1 METRTSY
8 VLVGAFLLAATV
20 GLIVFIIWSV
30 KSDTSSSY
38 TIYRAYFSGSVSGL
52 SNGSDV
58 RYRGIPIGR
67 VTDIRIDPDNVE
79 KIRVTMDIVSTTPIK
94 TDSVATIEMA
104 GITGVAFIQIE
115 GGSQTAPA
123 LEVAPGR
130 KFPVIKTKRSGLEA
144 LFDEAPK
151 LIQRVI
157 ALTDDASKLL
167 DEGNRSALAE
177 TLENIRQLS
186 SVLAGSS
193 TRVAEIID
201 DSAATAAE
209 FRVAAKDV
217 SAMANEARERTGPL
231 LSTAEDTLRNVNAEI
246 KNLSGDAGKMFDQL
260 STTAK
265 SLTEMSDQLS
275 GLIAENREPIRDF
288 TSDGLYNFTRMIAEM
303 RALVDSLQRIAMRLE
318 SDPSN
323 YLFGGANQGYQA
335 K

>member
-1 METRTSY
+1 
-8 VLVGAFLLAATV
+8 
-20 GLIVFIIWSV
+20 
-30 KSDTSSSY
+30 
-38 TIYRAYFSGSVSGL
+38 
-52 SNGSDV
+52 
-58 RYRGIPIGR
+58 
-67 VTDIRIDPDNVE
+67 
-79 KIRVTMDIVSTTPIK
+79 MDIVSTTPIK
-94 TDSVATIEMA
+94 TDSVATVEMA

-115 GGSQTAPA
+115 GGSQDAPA
-123 LEVAPGR
+123 LEVEEGR

-157 ALTDDASKLL
+157 KLTEEATKLL
-167 DEGNRSALAE
+167 NEGNQSALSE
-177 TLENIRQLS
+177 TLENIRQLT

-201 DSAATAAE
+201 DSAVTAAE

-231 LSTAEDTLRNVNAEI
+231 LASAEDTLRTVNAEV
-246 KNLSGDAGKMFDQL
+246 KNLSGEANKMFDQL
-260 STTAK
+260 STTAE
-265 SLTEMSDQLS
+265 SLSKMSDELT

-288 TSDGLYNFTRMIAEM
+288 TSDGLYNFTRLIAEM
-303 RALVDSLQRIAMRLE
+303 RGLVSSLQRIAERLE
-318 SDPSN
+318 SDPSA